1 MLDVLTNGRAFK
13 STEYCREMQNVNHH
27 NLMFAIPVYSDD
39 PVTHDYV
46 VQSNGAFAA
55 AVFSELIVMN

>member
-1 MLDVLTNGRAFK
+1 
-13 STEYCREMQNVNHH
+13 MQNVNHH